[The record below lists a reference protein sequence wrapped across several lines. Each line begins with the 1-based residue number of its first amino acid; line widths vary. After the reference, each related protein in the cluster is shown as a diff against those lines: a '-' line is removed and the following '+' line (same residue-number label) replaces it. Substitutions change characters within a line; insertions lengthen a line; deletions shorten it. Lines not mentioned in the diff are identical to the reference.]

1 MWGVIS
7 FGFVKLARIIWL
19 TAETDWYYD
28 SVRQRCRN
36 ILIGSVV
43 RAGETVVV
51 LGKSRIS
58 TQNRKNPEMTV
69 LINQFLSILIVSK
82 RNRAL
87 RFRKDNDCRMPF
99 FFRWARLELTDTFS
113 HSNSNLSKIRI
124 FQWGI
129 IPVYH
134 DN

>member
-58 TQNRKNPEMTV
+58 TQNIKNPEMTV
-69 LINQFLSILIVSK
+69 PISLTGFKVGK
-82 RNRAL
+82 HW
-87 RFRKDNDCRMPF
+87 RFRREAFKEWIKQQESLNDPK
-99 FFRWARLELTDTFS
+99 TKT
-113 HSNSNLSKIRI
+113 HKNGIGHNSEEEK
-124 FQWGI
+124 
-129 IPVYH
+129 
-134 DN
+134 